1 MKEKVEVW
9 ALGDTLGQKEVEEQ
23 QEKQAWQEHRERRE
37 ELDRKERSDKT
48 VLPVKWVR
56 QVQEGIK
63 DLVETRAIWVSKE
76 MQVET
81 DYQEKRGTLALL
93 GKTELR
99 VKWVVLVYK
108 VNKEIWGELVPW
120 DHPGQWA

>member
-1 MKEKVEVW
+1 MW
-9 ALGDTLGQKEVEEQ
+9 ALGDALGQKEVEEQ
-23 QEKQAWQEHRERRE
+23 QEKQACQEHWERRE

-48 VLPVKWVR
+48 VFPVKWVR

-81 DYQEKRGTLALL
+81 EYQEKRGTLAFL
-93 GKTELR
+93 GKTELQ

-120 DHPGQWA
+120 DQPGQWA